1 MRINKFFSI
10 FLSLLMVC
18 SIFGGLS
25 VSATTID
32 KTHTYTVVGDAPF
45 LGAKWDPTTVA
56 DDMVVQSDGTYKKTY
71 TNVSKSDCYSIKV
84 TEDHDWSV
92 NFGSNL
98 GENDPQNIEFSV
110 PMDNST
116 VDVILTLKGTRNK
129 DGKVITDGFVKVLVD
144 GVDAPGKVVPTE
156 TTHYVAG
163 EAGLC
168 NGINWEKDNEINKM
182 TKNQDGSYEITLKG
196 VNPKTDG
203 TPYEF
208 YVTTNGQWE
217 PGYVYYG
224 EKDPGSENALLTI
237 TEPNSTVKIVLT
249 AKLKVR
255 VYVNDKEVTP
265 EMRKSEFVTSLGG
278 TYTGPINNKSK
289 RYFFAMPEKWF
300 NFSNAT
306 ACAFWW
312 SGEDACYDQQ
322 HSYIMRPTSIKTD
335 DDSVVYYIDVAENV
349 HNIIFTN
356 GIEGSEKRPLGNDY
370 DPNYNKN
377 LQTFSINLD
386 RYKAGECDLYPDGVD
401 NFDNMI
407 YVVDSNSRIS
417 VDPSGYLY
425 KGNWYYLHSDGKWDT
440 SKGSTYEIH
449 NTNVKLNT
457 RSANLTVD
465 NFVYLVPTFENV
477 RTEAEIKWTSS
488 NPEVATVDNNG
499 KVTAKSVGD
508 ATISISVQNPD
519 DKEPVVTTCK
529 IKVNNIDR
537 IAVTKLPNKTEYT
550 EGEGL
555 DISGLEVTVYYKDG
569 TSKVVE
575 NYTLDYDL
583 TKVGER
589 TVTVQHY
596 DYIDTFKVK
605 VNPKTEP
612 TNPTKPT
619 VKKVTKVEVNKK
631 SVALL
636 NGRSAVV
643 KATVTPNNATN
654 KKLKWTT
661 SNSKVAIVNS
671 QGKITAK
678 GRGNATIK
686 AMELDG
692 SNKYATVKV
701 TVKQPVTS
709 VKLNRNSAILKV
721 KGNAKH
727 KTVTLKATVNPKN
740 ANVKS
745 VKWTTS
751 KSKIATVNSKG
762 KVTAKKKGTCFIYA
776 TAKDGSKKYAKCKI
790 TVK

>member
-1 MRINKFFSI
+1 MRINKFFSV
-10 FLSLLMVC
+10 FLSLLIVC

-98 GENDPQNIEFSV
+98 GENDPQNIEFAV

-322 HSYIMRPTSIKTD
+322 HSYIMRPTSINTD

-356 GIEGSEKRPLGNDY
+356 GIEGSEKRPIGNDY

-386 RYKAGECDLYPDGVD
+386 RYKVGECDLYPDGVD

-488 NPEVATVDNNG
+488 NPEVATVDNDG

-508 ATISISVQNPD
+508 TTISISVQNPD
-519 DKEPVVTTCK
+519 DKEPIVTTCK

-537 IAVTKLPNKTEYT
+537 IAVT
-550 EGEGL
+550 
-555 DISGLEVTVYYKDG
+555 
-569 TSKVVE
+569 
-575 NYTLDYDL
+575 
-583 TKVGER
+583 GER

-605 VNPKTEP
+605 VNPETEP

-631 SVALL
+631 SVTLL
-636 NGRSAVV
+636 NGRSTVV
-643 KATVTPNNATN
+643 KATVTPTNATN

-686 AMELDG
+686 AMALDG

-721 KGNAKH
+721 KGNAKQ
-727 KTVTLKATVNPKN
+727 KAVTLKVTVNPKN

-776 TAKDGSKKYAKCKI
+776 TAKDGSKKSAKCKI